1 MDSDNSSL
9 EYSSE
14 EDSDIYSDGLEYPP
28 SPASQSS
35 RTSEAGI
42 NKFSRNQKDWIQF
55 ILLCILFPLK
65 LLLWIPLHLFRLVYY
80 GVSKAISLARNKRP
94 SHLHAHKRVL
104 SIKDHIIHRATD
116 RRRGVVEVVQQFLYI
131 NFYCVFFFCIFR

>member
-9 EYSSE
+9 EYSSGE
-14 EDSDIYSDGLEYPP
+14 EDSDRFDCPP

-35 RTSEAGI
+35 RTSEAGFA
-42 NKFSRNQKDWIQF
+42 KYSRHQMDWIQYI
-55 ILLCILFPLK
+55 ILLIWFPVK

-80 GVSKAISLARNKRP
+80 GVSKAMSITGNKRP

-104 SIKDHIIHRATD
+104 SLKDHIIHRATD
-116 RRRGVVEVVQQFLYI
+116 RRRGVVEVVQQFLYSLI
-131 NFYCVFFFCIFR
+131 CIVFVYVV